1 MYIRTIFHPNR
12 RTHPNCIHTLYYRTF
27 LHENWKFCAI
37 RVLIISALQIVHSF
51 KQLLT
56 EAYIWGSWMNAYL
69 QKVANG
75 CYVFESNGFKPD
87 MMWTVSVV
95 VTLVFRPMRM
105 PKIQIMC
112 LFILYKPQT
121 VLSILAF
128 IWNRALTLYEI
139 VLCPCSKN

>member
-1 MYIRTIFHPNR
+1 
-12 RTHPNCIHTLYYRTF
+12 
-27 LHENWKFCAI
+27 
-37 RVLIISALQIVHSF
+37 
-51 KQLLT
+51 
-56 EAYIWGSWMNAYL
+56 MNAYL

-75 CYVFESNGFKPD
+75 CYIFESNGFKPD

-121 VLSILAF
+121 VLSVLA
-128 IWNRALTLYEI
+128 LSMT
-139 VLCPCSKN
+139 